1 MTKQDDESF
10 PLEKWEVEAQEK
22 RAALL
27 KRQAE
32 VSELRKR
39 LAVTMR
45 KVREMEGGAELLD
58 YIKNR
63 ICEFDACGFIPDERA
78 DCFWQG
84 RRFVWGELAK
94 LMNEK

>member
-1 MTKQDDESF
+1 MMEQKNDAF
-10 PLEKWEVEAQEK
+10 PLEQWEVESQEKKAAREK
-22 RAALL
+22 RAM
-27 KRQAE
+27 E
-32 VSELRKR
+32 VADYRRK

-45 KVREMEGGAELLD
+45 KVRDMEGGAELLD

-63 ICEFDACGFIPDERA
+63 ICEFDACGFIANERS

-84 RRFVWGELAK
+84 RRFVWGELSK